1 MKKSG
6 IVSAVGELPGAQ
18 EEISK
23 KKPRIGILTLKV
35 GSNTRILKIIDR
47 VFDYYTLD
55 FLPKDPKVFMAYE
68 RSDMDIFDENKTR
81 DYIYLNIRN
90 FST

>member
-1 MKKSG
+1 MKNFG

-35 GSNTRILKIIDR
+35 GKSTEIFNFIDR

-68 RSDMDIFDENKTR
+68 RTDMDIFDENIIKN
-81 DYIYLNIRN
+81 YIYLNIRN